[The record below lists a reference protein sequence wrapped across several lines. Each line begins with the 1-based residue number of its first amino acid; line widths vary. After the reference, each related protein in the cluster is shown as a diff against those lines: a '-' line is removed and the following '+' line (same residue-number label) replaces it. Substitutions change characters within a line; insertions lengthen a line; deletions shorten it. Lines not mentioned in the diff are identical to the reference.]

1 VFILAIEF
9 SIQPTPNPNAI
20 KFDGSQKFIEGR
32 LSARVGDEPNSPLAK
47 ALLSID
53 GVESIFGFENFITV
67 NKTIDS
73 DWNDLISEIEKAL
86 NEHA

>member
-1 VFILAIEF
+1 MAVEF

-20 KFDGSQKFIEGR
+20 KFDGSEKFLEGR
-32 LSARVGDEPNSPLAK
+32 LSARVGDESDSPLAK

-67 NKTIDS
+67 NKTNDS
-73 DWNDLISEIEKAL
+73 DWNDIMPEIQKAL
-86 NEHA
+86 EENA

>member
-1 VFILAIEF
+1 VIGMAIEF

-20 KFDGSQKFIEGR
+20 KFDGSEKFLDGR
-32 LSARVGDEPNSPLAK
+32 LSARVGDNSDSALAK

-67 NKTIDS
+67 NKTNDS
-73 DWNDLISEIEKAL
+73 DWSDLVPEIEKAL
-86 NEHA
+86 SENA

>member
-1 VFILAIEF
+1 MAIEF

-20 KFDGSQKFIEGR
+20 KFDGSEKFLDGR
-32 LSARVGDEPNSPLAK
+32 LSARVGDNSDSALAK

-67 NKTIDS
+67 NKTNDS
-73 DWNDLISEIEKAL
+73 DWSDLVPEIEKAL
-86 NEHA
+86 SENA

>member
-1 VFILAIEF
+1 MAVEF

-20 KFDGSQKFIEGR
+20 KFDGSEKFLEGR
-32 LSARVGDEPNSPLAK
+32 LSARVGDESDSTLAK

-67 NKTIDS
+67 NKTNDS
-73 DWNDLISEIEKAL
+73 DWNELMPEIQKAL
-86 NEHA
+86 EENA

>member
-1 VFILAIEF
+1 MAIEF

-20 KFDGSQKFIEGR
+20 KFDGSEKFLEGR
-32 LSARVGDEPNSPLAK
+32 LSARVGEESDSALAK

-67 NKTIDS
+67 NKTNDS
-73 DWNDLISEIEKAL
+73 DWNELMPEIQNAL
-86 NEHA
+86 EENA